1 MALPLTGCM
10 PLGCLLH
17 PWGTSPPRPM
27 WESHQPQKILV
38 RNQRGNERKV
48 PCKEHQI
55 LISFLPLF
63 LEVWQD
69 NSRKTEVERKPI
81 TEEVTAYKG
90 EMEFAEN
97 KLQAFGSSLWRL
109 ACRWNPTRSW
119 DLPAFQSASLNS
131 ARSHDPLGLGS
142 HDPPD
147 LEKGL

>member
-1 MALPLTGCM
+1 M
-10 PLGCLLH
+10 
-17 PWGTSPPRPM
+17 
-27 WESHQPQKILV
+27 
-38 RNQRGNERKV
+38 

-69 NSRKTEVERKPI
+69 NSRRTELESKPI

-97 KLQAFGSSLWRL
+97 ELQAFGSSLWKL
-109 ACRWNPTRSW
+109 ACRWNPAQSW
-119 DLPAFQSASLNS
+119 DLPVFQSASLSS
-131 ARSHDPLGLGS
+131 ARSHDSLGLGS

-147 LEKGL
+147 LEKGP